1 MAYLIPGTNPPIYNV
16 EQAVGQNSPNA
27 RGDVM
32 LVQYLL
38 HHLYGNAAPDLKVDG
53 WIGPITLRW
62 IKQFQIDLKQH
73 GYSIVADGRVDRAGA
88 TKSSVSKTFY
98 TILWMQKLLFEK
110 NPAAYAL
117 LPKYVPLSTK
127 PKPSPYSDA
136 GLVIPASGGF

>member
-62 IKQFQIDLKQH
+62 IKQFQI
-73 GYSIVADGRVDRAGA
+73 AG
-88 TKSSVSKTFY
+88 F
-98 TILWMQKLLFEK
+98 QKLQS
-110 NPAAYAL
+110 
-117 LPKYVPLSTK
+117 LSSHLSLARIFRWVSA
-127 PKPSPYSDA
+127 PD
-136 GLVIPASGGF
+136 LRVL